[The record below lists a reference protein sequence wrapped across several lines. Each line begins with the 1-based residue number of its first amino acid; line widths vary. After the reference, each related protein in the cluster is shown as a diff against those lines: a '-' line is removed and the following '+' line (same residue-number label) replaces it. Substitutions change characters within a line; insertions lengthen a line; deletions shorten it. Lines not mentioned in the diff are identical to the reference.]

1 MPGHHRRPNKKS
13 RMKKLVAHVLVCTHK
28 TCQEQGA
35 KRSLKVLK
43 RALKECAT
51 EGERVLISKV
61 KCLDQCGRGPV
72 VAVYPAGVW
81 YGKVD
86 EAGARAIVKEHVCAG
101 RVARELKILREF
113 KTNEGA

>member
-1 MPGHHRRPNKKS
+1 
-13 RMKKLVAHVLVCTHK
+13 MKKLTAHVLVCTHK

-35 KRSLKVLK
+35 KRSLKELK
-43 RALKECAT
+43 RALKECVP
-51 EGERVLISKV
+51 EGGRVLISKV

-86 EAGARAIVKEHVCAG
+86 EAGARAIVEEHLCAG
-101 RVARELKILREF
+101 RVARELKILREL
-113 KTNEGA
+113 KTNEEA